1 MARSE
6 VRSAD
11 EAAFVDAMYGTNLY
25 ACAAA
30 GAKIVVDGRK
40 VVLYGDS
47 AVGTG
52 LLALHTADTSVLA
65 VLTYVCAL
73 IVVRALNDNTLGIV
87 DKVDDT
93 VGALS
98 YTDTAAD
105 TLLGVNS
112 GNAVL
117 NFDSVLRTNNS
128 AVTVAKTSIGAESV
142 AAVRHIS
149 GEAGLVA
156 LVVVSLFNNVA
167 SAVAGNVCNLLYNV
181 GRLNSEDSR
190 NFLSGTVTAGNTEVS
205 LVGNLFC
212 KSLSIAVTSRV
223 AARSTVCTGEAVT
236 DRYSGLILFNT
247 EEDAGNSKKN
257 CAHNADAEENQGR
270 NKYF

>member
-93 VGALS
+93 VAFSRLAIDIITGA
-98 YTDTAAD
+98 
-105 TLLGVNS
+105 TLDGISRPIRAHVGKHLR
-112 GNAVL
+112 AV
-117 NFDSVLRTNNS
+117 
-128 AVTVAKTSIGAESV
+128 
-142 AAVRHIS
+142 
-149 GEAGLVA
+149 GE
-156 LVVVSLFNNVA
+156 
-167 SAVAGNVCNLLYNV
+167 
-181 GRLNSEDSR
+181 
-190 NFLSGTVTAGNTEVS
+190 
-205 LVGNLFC
+205 
-212 KSLSIAVTSRV
+212 
-223 AARSTVCTGEAVT
+223 
-236 DRYSGLILFNT
+236 
-247 EEDAGNSKKN
+247 
-257 CAHNADAEENQGR
+257 
-270 NKYF
+270 

>member
-1 MARSE
+1 M
-6 VRSAD
+6 RSAD

-117 NFDSVLRTNNS
+117 NFDSILRTNNS

-181 GRLNSEDSR
+181 LRLNAENGGDILRGFVS
-190 NFLSGTVTAGNTEVS
+190 SGNAEIGS
-205 LVGNLFC
+205 IDLALC
-212 KSLSIAVTSRV
+212 KSLCISVTARISASAAV
-223 AARSTVCTGEAVT
+223 STGKRVT
-236 DRYSGLILFNT
+236 DSEEFLILL
-247 EEDAGNSKKN
+247 
-257 CAHNADAEENQGR
+257 DAEELIGNGKNDSTNNR
-270 NKYF
+270 YRG

>member
-11 EAAFVDAMYGTNLY
+11 EAAFVYAMYGTNLY

-87 DKVDDT
+87 YKVDDT

-117 NFDSVLRTNNS
+117 NFDSILRTNNS

-149 GEAGLVA
+149 GKAGLVA

-167 SAVAGNVCNLLYNV
+167 SAVAGNVCNLLYNI

-257 CAHNADAEENQGR
+257 CAYNADAEENQGR